1 MNNILLASVLLAASV
16 SAHSAV
22 YTCKDA
28 SGHTVYTQDPR
39 GSNCHKSDL
48 GSPSVYSALPAPA
61 FSVSSAAATQ
71 NNAPATDSRPG
82 DNGQAE
88 EARRCVAAAKKALE
102 EGKKVRYGNERNYAK
117 YLERIAKLEADV
129 KEAEAALTKQ

>member
-1 MNNILLASVLLAASV
+1 MKNILLASVLLAASV

>member
-1 MNNILLASVLLAASV
+1 MKNILLASVLLAASV

-88 EARRCVAAAKKALE
+88 EARRRVAAAKKALE

>member
-1 MNNILLASVLLAASV
+1 MKNILLASVLLAASV

-88 EARRCVAAAKKALE
+88 ARQRVAAAKKALE

-117 YLERIAKLEADV
+117 YLERIAKMEADV
-129 KEAEAALTKQ
+129 KEAEEALTKQ

>member
-1 MNNILLASVLLAASV
+1 MKNILLASILLAASV

-28 SGHTVYTQDPR
+28 SGRTVYTQDPR
-39 GSNCHKSDL
+39 GNCEKSDL
-48 GSPSVYSALPAPA
+48 GRPSVYSSLPVPA
-61 FSVSSAAATQ
+61 VSVSSAAAVQ
-71 NNAPATDSRPG
+71 TDTSAVG
-82 DNGQAE
+82 NHSAGNGQAE
-88 EARRCVAAAKKALE
+88 ARRRVAAAKKALE

>member
-1 MNNILLASVLLAASV
+1 MKNILLASILLAASV

-28 SGHTVYTQDPR
+28 SGRTVYTQDPR
-39 GSNCHKSDL
+39 GNCEKSDL
-48 GSPSVYSALPAPA
+48 GRPSVYSSLPVPA
-61 FSVSSAAATQ
+61 VSVSSAAAVQTDT
-71 NNAPATDSRPG
+71 PAAGNRSA

-88 EARRCVAAAKKALE
+88 EARRRVAAAKKALE